1 MIFTD
6 MQNNDRRSLTGS
18 HFVLKISCVM
28 FTLCL
33 QQFIHLKMVMKFS
46 LLSISLISSYIIKN
60 KTLILS
66 LLCLRAK
73 INLVGKIEIN
83 TSIVS
88 ET

>member
-1 MIFTD
+1 VFTTIYSS
-6 MQNNDRRSLTGS
+6 QNGY
-18 HFVLKISCVM
+18 H
-28 FTLCL
+28 
-33 QQFIHLKMVMKFS
+33 KMVMKFS

-66 LLCLRAK
+66 LLCLPAK